1 MSVVRSDTMPCYC
14 GAAERERER
23 ERERESVC
31 VCRQIELSHPR
42 ISLAKSMA

>member
-23 ERERESVC
+23 ER